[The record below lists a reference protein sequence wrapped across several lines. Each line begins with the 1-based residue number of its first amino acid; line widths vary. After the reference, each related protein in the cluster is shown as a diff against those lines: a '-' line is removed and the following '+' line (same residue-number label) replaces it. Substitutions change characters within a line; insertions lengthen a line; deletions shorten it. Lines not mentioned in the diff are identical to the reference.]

1 MQTNS
6 WDDGTMNLRL
16 ERKPEHMLLLMAF
29 TMPFTFSV
37 WQVMLNNYTVEVA
50 SFTGKEIGMLQS
62 VREVPGFLAFASV
75 FLLMWFKEQTLAL
88 FFLALMCIGVGTTGF
103 FTGTAGLYFITF
115 VMSVGFHYFETMN
128 QSLTLQ
134 WIDKVQTPSFMGKV
148 LAFTGFGSIL
158 SYSSVW
164 LFMTAFKMEFKTVY
178 MIAGTTGLMMV
189 LFYVFYF
196 PKFPEKEEQRKK
208 MILRKKY
215 WLYYVLTFLSGARR
229 QIFMVFAGFMMVEKF
244 GYTVKE
250 ISLLYLFN
258 YVFNMIFAPKI
269 GKLIEVIGERKILLV
284 EYIGLIVIFTS
295 YAFVT
300 NKHVAAALYIADHLF
315 FAMAIAVKT
324 YFQKIADPKDIAAT
338 AGISFTINHIAAVAI
353 PALLGLVWLESPK
366 TVFMIGAGIA
376 CCSLF
381 FSRLINVEKQ
391 VYTAQSPVH

>member
-1 MQTNS
+1 MK
-6 WDDGTMNLRL
+6 LKL
-16 ERKPEHMLLLMAF
+16 ERKPEQMLLLMAF

-37 WQVMLNNYTVEVA
+37 WQVMLNNYTVEIA
-50 SFTGKEIGMLQS
+50 SFTGKEIGILQS

-88 FFLALMCIGVGTTGF
+88 FFLAIMCIGVGSTGF
-103 FTGTAGLYFITF
+103 FTGPAGLYFITF
-115 VMSVGFHYFETMN
+115 AMSVGFHYFETMN

-134 WIDKVQTPSFMGKV
+134 WIDKVSTPSFMGKV
-148 LAFTGFGSIL
+148 LAFTGFGSVL

-164 LFMTAFKMEFKTVY
+164 LFMTAFEMEFKTVY
-178 MIAGTTGLMMV
+178 MIAGITGLMLV

-208 MILRKKY
+208 MILRKQY
-215 WLYYVLTFLSGARR
+215 WLYYILTFLSGARR

-269 GKLIEVIGERKILLV
+269 GRLIEVIGERKILLI
-284 EYIGLIVIFTS
+284 EYIGLILIFTS

-300 NKHVAAALYIADHLF
+300 NKHLAAGLYVADHLF

-338 AGISFTINHIAAVAI
+338 AGISFTINHIAAVVI
-353 PALLGLVWLESPK
+353 PALLGVVWLNSPK
-366 TVFMIGAGIA
+366 IVFLIGAAIA

-381 FSRLINVEKQ
+381 FSRFINIEKQ
-391 VYTAQSPVH
+391 IYTPHSNS

>member
-1 MQTNS
+1 
-6 WDDGTMNLRL
+6 MNMKL
-16 ERKPEHMLLLMAF
+16 ERKPEHMLLLMSF
-29 TMPFTFSV
+29 IMPFTFSV

-75 FLLMWFKEQTLAL
+75 FLLMWFKEQTLAF
-88 FFLALMCIGVGTTGF
+88 FFLALMCIGVGATGF
-103 FTGTAGLYFITF
+103 FTGAAGLYFITF

-134 WIDKVQTPSFMGKV
+134 WIDKAHTPAFMGKM

-164 LFMTAFKMEFKTVY
+164 LLMTIFNLEFKVVY
-178 MIAGTTGLMMV
+178 IIAGTAGLMLV
-189 LFYVFYF
+189 LFNSLYF
-196 PKFPEKEEQRKK
+196 PRFPEKEEQRKK
-208 MILRKKY
+208 MVLRKKY
-215 WLYYVLTFLSGARR
+215 WLYYLLTFFSGARR

-250 ISLLYLFN
+250 ISLLYLSN
-258 YVFNMIFAPKI
+258 YIFNMIFAPKI
-269 GKLIEVIGERKILLV
+269 GKLITLVGERKILLV
-284 EYIGLIVIFTS
+284 EYIGLICIFTS

-300 NKHVAAALYIADHLF
+300 NKHVAAGLYIADHLF

-338 AGISFTINHIAAVAI
+338 AGISFTINHIAAVVI
-353 PALLGLVWLESPK
+353 PAALGVVWLSSPK

-381 FSRLINVEKQ
+381 FSRLINIEKQ
-391 VYTAQSPVH
+391 VYNAPSPAH

>member
-1 MQTNS
+1 
-6 WDDGTMNLRL
+6 MNLKL

-62 VREVPGFLAFASV
+62 VREIPGFLAFASV

-88 FFLALMCIGVGTTGF
+88 FFLALMCIGVGATGF
-103 FTGTAGLYFITF
+103 FTGAAGLYFITF

-148 LAFTGFGSIL
+148 LAFTGFGSVL

-178 MIAGTTGLMMV
+178 IIAGTTGLMLV
-189 LFYVFYF
+189 LFYIFFF

-208 MILRKKY
+208 MILRKQY

-244 GYTVKE
+244 GYSVKE
-250 ISLLYLFN
+250 ISFLYLFN

-269 GKLIEVIGERKILLV
+269 GRLIEVIGEKKILLV
-284 EYIGLIVIFTS
+284 EYIGLIIIFTS

-300 NKHVAAALYIADHLF
+300 NKHIAAGLYVADHLF

-338 AGISFTINHIAAVAI
+338 AGISFTINHIAAVVI
-353 PALLGLVWLESPK
+353 PALLGILWIKSPQ
-366 TVFMIGAGIA
+366 TVFLIGAGIA

-391 VYTAQSPVH
+391 VYTAQQPSS

>member
-1 MQTNS
+1 
-6 WDDGTMNLRL
+6 MNLRL
-16 ERKPEHMLLLMAF
+16 EKKPEHMLLLMAF

-103 FTGTAGLYFITF
+103 FTGPAGLYFITF

-148 LAFTGFGSIL
+148 LAFTGFGSVL

-164 LFMTAFKMEFKTVY
+164 LFMTAFKLEFKTVY
-178 MIAGTTGLMMV
+178 IIAGTTGLMLV
-189 LFYVFYF
+189 LFYTFFF
-196 PKFPEKEEQRKK
+196 PQFPEKEEQRKK

-258 YVFNMIFAPKI
+258 YIFNMIFAPKI
-269 GKLIEVIGERKILLV
+269 GRLIEVIGERKILLV
-284 EYIGLIVIFTS
+284 EYIGLILIFTS

-300 NKHVAAALYIADHLF
+300 NKHVAAGLYIADHLF

-338 AGISFTINHIAAVAI
+338 AGISFTINHIAAVVI
-353 PALLGLVWLESPK
+353 PALLGVVWLSSPK

-391 VYTAQSPVH
+391 VYNAQSLSH